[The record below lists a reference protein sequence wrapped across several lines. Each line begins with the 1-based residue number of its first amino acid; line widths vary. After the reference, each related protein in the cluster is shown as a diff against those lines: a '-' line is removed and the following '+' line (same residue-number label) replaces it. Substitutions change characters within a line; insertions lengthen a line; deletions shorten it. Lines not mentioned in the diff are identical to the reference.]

1 MLLTT
6 CFTPLTFL
14 ATFSALDFRLF
25 ASTEPASV
33 TTPCFTVTS
42 RDSTPTSWSPASLT
56 RTASLI
62 VSSVICGGSF
72 AKQTACIRN
81 SARKAANILC
91 IIFSGHCTPVQG
103 IEKAAILPPVGLHAN
118 VQVQIDL
125 QPEQPFHFLAGLGA
139 DLLQHGAA
147 GADHNRL
154 LPVPLQVNGG
164 VDGGHLGLVD
174 RKSVV

>member
-14 ATFSALDFRLF
+14 ATCSALAFRLF
-25 ASTEPASV
+25 CSTEPASV

-42 RDSTPTSWSPASLT
+42 KLSTPTSGSPASLT

-72 AKQTACIRN
+72 AGQTACIRN
-81 SARKAANILC
+81 SARKAANSLC
-91 IIFSGHCTPVQG
+91 IVFSGHCTPVQG
-103 IEKAAILPPVGLHAN
+103 IQEAAVFAPVGLHAN
-118 VQVQIDL
+118 MQVQVDL
-125 QPEQPFHFLAGLGA
+125 ETEQALHFLAGQGA

-147 GADHNRL
+147 GANHNRL
-154 LPVPLQVNGG
+154 LPIALQVNGG
-164 VDGGHLGLVD
+164 IDGGHLRSEEHL
-174 RKSVV
+174 ST